1 MVWRAI
7 AQISYGETASY
18 REIAAR
24 IGRPG
29 AYRAVGAACRK
40 NPLLIFVPCH
50 RVIGANGDP
59 TGYAGGLRA
68 KQLLLELEGKHV

>member
-7 AQISYGETASY
+7 AQIPYGETASY